1 MTIENRLSPHAL
13 FDTNVQLG
21 SDDVISLT
29 VTPDEAFV
37 SVTTRRR
44 GGDAVPAD
52 IFQGRTRQI
61 VLTSLTGHRTARIAD
76 ALALAATVD
85 LDTYTAAI
93 VTGFHDGVSGD
104 RGDAI
109 AAVEDIEH
117 ALYGLV
123 GNEDI
128 DFATNSGVSVW
139 SADEWLQA
147 CDELEFLGKTD
158 DAIIAEA
165 ECENIILLDVA
176 EWREEATARRLPEG
190 EPCWLCVESAEQVGD
205 PLPATVVRVCT
216 NNSEA
221 ERPHWLCD
229 QCAWIV
235 DDNTRNAALDAED
248 AAAQIAQG

>member
-1 MTIENRLSPHAL
+1 MYATGAPTTFDKTRHRRASRGTVPGVTRKPGGKPGHRNEGKPETKTMKLENRLTPHAL

-176 EWREEATARRLPEG
+176 EWRKDATARIIT
-190 EPCWLCVESAEQVGD
+190 A
-205 PLPATVVRVCT
+205 
-216 NNSEA
+216 
-221 ERPHWLCD
+221 
-229 QCAWIV
+229 
-235 DDNTRNAALDAED
+235 
-248 AAAQIAQG
+248 